1 MVVPKKQFL
10 IEINNIH
17 RILYNE
23 KMNEQLISMSG
34 PIMTHHTL
42 KQFDKLGD
50 WIKTWD
56 FHDWMTFI
64 DVSATAIGF
73 ISGPFAPIFFGIA
86 VAAAAADAG
95 KYASEGDYYM
105 AGFVLAFSIVPFAEL
120 LKYVK
125 KAAKLGPKGTIEL
138 FKKIKIGKATKEEV
152 ILGKEI
158 AEEFGKN
165 SEKIAKLT
173 TKEIIKNFLEN
184 FAKFSL
190 KTMVQTILLLINTGK
205 AVLKGGI
212 IISGIYYTYD
222 ELYLALN
229 ADNLK
234 NKKIRYN
241 SKIQQLIRNL
251 KLSTNLE
258 SAKEQS
264 EEFIKLHKD
273 ILEKNSEML
282 VTIDPSKNS
291 EKLDTIQDSAE
302 KKINTSEIKSEVVP
316 TIKDVINGK
325 GVIKKGMKGPSVNY
339 IQKILN
345 KLEYTEFL
353 VDFKEGVNPTD
364 SVFGKN
370 TEMAIYIF
378 QGDNGLLETG
388 IVDSKTLNMLITKSK
403 VQNNLNKKKINEK
416 K

>member
-1 MVVPKKQFL
+1 MVVQKKQFL
-10 IEINNIH
+10 VEINNIH
-17 RILYNE
+17 RILYNK
-23 KMNEQLISMSG
+23 KMNEQLISTL
-34 PIMTHHTL
+34 PIMPYNTL

-50 WIKTWD
+50 WIKTWN
-56 FHDWMTFI
+56 FHDWATFI

-86 VAAAAADAG
+86 LAAATADAG

-105 AGFVLAFSIVPFAEL
+105 AGFILAFSIIPFGEL
-120 LKYVK
+120 LKYVR

-152 ILGKEI
+152 KLGKEI
-158 AEEFGKN
+158 AEEFGEN

-173 TKEIIKNFLEN
+173 TKEIVNKFLEN

-205 AVLKGGI
+205 AVAKSGI
-212 IISGIYYTYD
+212 MLAGIYYTYD

-229 ADNLK
+229 ENNLK
-234 NKKIRYN
+234 NKKIRHN
-241 SKIQQLIRNL
+241 SKIQQLIRSL

-258 SAKEQS
+258 SAEEQS
-264 EEFIKLHKD
+264 KEFMKLHKD
-273 ILEKNSEML
+273 VLEKNSETL

-291 EKLDTIQDSAE
+291 VKLDTIQDNAE
-302 KKINTSEIKSEVVP
+302 KKINTSKLKSEVVP

-325 GVIKKGMKGPSVNY
+325 GVIKKGMKGSSVNY

-345 KLEYTEFL
+345 NLNYGDFL
-353 VDFKEGVNPTD
+353 VDFKQGVNPTD
-364 SVFGKN
+364 SVFGNN
-370 TEMAIYIF
+370 TEMAVYIF
-378 QGDNGLLETG
+378 QGDNKLRETG
-388 IVDSKTLNMLITKSK
+388 IVDSKSLKTLISKSK
-403 VQNNLNKKKINEK
+403 VQNN
-416 K
+416 